1 MDHTE
6 QWQLVR
12 ELFQGAL
19 DLPDAAQR
27 ETYLQQQTEN
37 EEVRQIIRELLAAE
51 NPESTQQER
60 PWEAAIRDIAKE
72 VASKLPVTGEQVGPY
87 IVDRVLGKGGM
98 GQVLLAH
105 DTRLERPVAMK
116 FLLGA
121 AGKLDS
127 NARPSFEREVKAA
140 SALNHPNILT
150 VFDVGTHNGT
160 PWLATEFIDGP
171 TVRQRLQQTGPVPPN
186 ESVDIVIQLLS
197 ALEAAHGA
205 NIIHRD
211 IKPENVMIRPDGIV
225 KLVDFSLA
233 KSLDIRTLT
242 EPEVHGSEAA
252 AGPDDT
258 VFAGTV
264 RYMSPEQAS
273 QQRVDARTD
282 LWSLGALLYELL
294 ANRPVFPG
302 TEPLQILRELQEL
315 QRVPRMPVKLDGGV
329 PRPLWP
335 ILYRALQPDPRERYQ
350 TATQMLADLRRAQK
364 RMQTH
369 RPWLWWSIGA
379 AALVTALAGGW
390 LWYEARSRGLLSPSQ
405 LTFDKGYTAEPTV
418 SRDGKWIAYVS
429 DRAGKGNLGLWVQA
443 VDSGGAAPKLVYD
456 DGADV
461 HEPDFSPDGKEIVF
475 RSSGARG
482 HGSIRVVARDG
493 GVTAIRPRILA
504 DYGMMPRYSP
514 DGKWIVYM
522 TPPEVERASQVWLV
536 PSNGAEEPRQLAT
549 DFEDAHYPI
558 WAEDGRSILVCGTRV
573 SGDPM
578 NEHDWWVIPFPG
590 SGAPPRKTG
599 ASGDPLLGEMRGVAH
614 QLGPPAMW
622 RGGYVYLSTLNSS
635 GRSLGL
641 RRVRLDA
648 GNLGLLPER
657 DVLTELPAASDVQS
671 RIAGGTIAFARGTL
685 AIRIFE
691 IPVDANT
698 GAVRGQPKVV
708 HAAGADVTFPHL
720 NAKNGML
727 AMMLSG
733 PGNRKVVVGPPGGE
747 MTPVVR
753 SSNPQDY
760 PRWSRDG
767 TRVAFRNMQNPKV
780 PILIATPSTGDVVTA
795 CKDCGGPQDWSVDD
809 RYILFE
815 PGATVAFVGRLN
827 VESGVK
833 EDYILPPRGNSLRGA
848 RYSPDGK
855 WVAFHEELKRGMRQ
869 VHVASVDERGAEAWI
884 PITDGRYGDS
894 SPAWSPDG
902 NLLYFL
908 SNRNGMRSPWAQRLD
923 PATKRPVGDPFP
935 VLQLTESRR
944 SILQTASHREPFIG
958 FDVYEGRMVLAM
970 DEISSNIWVDE
981 VPR

>member
-1 MDHTE
+1 VDHTE
-6 QWQLVR
+6 QWQLIR

-27 ETYLQQQTEN
+27 ESFLQQQTEN
-37 EEVRQIIRELLAAE
+37 EEVRQIVRELLAAE
-51 NPESTQQER
+51 NPEGGGGAAAEQ

-72 VASKLPVTGEQVGPY
+72 VASKLPAPGEQVGPY

-105 DTRLERPVAMK
+105 DTRLDRPVAMK

-171 TVRQRLQQTGPVPPN
+171 TIRQRLQQTGPALPS
-186 ESVDIVIQLLS
+186 EALDIVIQLLS

-242 EPEVHGSEAA
+242 EPAVHG
-252 AGPDDT
+252 AGDGPMNPDDT

-273 QQRVDARTD
+273 QKRVDARTD

-294 ANRPVFPG
+294 VNQPVFPG
-302 TEPLQILRELQEL
+302 TDPLQILRELQEL
-315 QRVPRMPVKLDGGV
+315 QQVPRMMKMDSV
-329 PRPLWP
+329 PRMLAP
-335 ILYRALQPDPRERYQ
+335 ILYKALQPDPRERYQ
-350 TATQMLADLRRAQK
+350 TATQMLADLRSAQK
-364 RMQTH
+364 RMQSH

-390 LWYEARSRGLLSPSQ
+390 LWYQARSRGLLSPSQ
-405 LTFDKGYTAEPTV
+405 LTFDRGYTAEPTV
-418 SRDGKWIAYVS
+418 SPDGKWIAYVS
-429 DRAGKGNLGLWVQA
+429 DRAGKGNLALWVQA
-443 VDSGGAAPKLVYD
+443 LDSGAAPKLVYD

-461 HEPDFSPDGKEIVF
+461 HEPDFSPDGKEVVF
-475 RSSGARG
+475 RSSGSRP
-482 HGSIRVVARDG
+482 HGSIRVAARDG
-493 GVTAIRPRILA
+493 GVTAIRPKILA
-504 DYGMMPRYSP
+504 DYGMMPRFSP

-522 TPPEVERASQVWLV
+522 TPPEVERASQVWIV
-536 PSNGAEEPRQLAT
+536 PSDGSEEPRQIAR

-558 WAEDGRSILVCGTRV
+558 WSEDGRSILVCGTRV

-578 NEHDWWVIPFPG
+578 NEHDWWVIPFPDG
-590 SGAPPRKTG
+590 SPARKTG

-622 RGGYVYLSTLNSS
+622 RGGFVYLSTLNSS

-648 GNLGLLPER
+648 GNLGLRPER

-685 AIRIFE
+685 TIRIFE
-691 IPVDANT
+691 IPVDANS
-698 GAVRGQPKVV
+698 GAVRGQPRVI
-708 HAAGADVTFPHL
+708 HAAGSDVTFPHL
-720 NAKNGML
+720 NSKNGML

-733 PGNRKVVVGPPGGE
+733 PGNRKVVVGRPGGE

-767 TRVAFRNMQNPKV
+767 TRVAFRNMQNPTV
-780 PILIATPSTGDVVTA
+780 PILIATPSTGEVVTA
-795 CKDCGGPQDWSVDD
+795 CKDCGGPQDWSADN

-815 PGATVAFVGRLN
+815 PGATVAYIGRLN

-833 EDYILPPRGNSLRGA
+833 EDYILPARGNSLRGA
-848 RYSPDGK
+848 RYSPDGR

-869 VHVASVDERGAEAWI
+869 VHIAPVDARGAESWI
-884 PITDGRYGDS
+884 SITDGGHGDS

-908 SNRNGMRSPWAQRLD
+908 SNRNGLRSPWAQRLD
-923 PATKRPVGDPFP
+923 PTTKRPVGDPFP

-958 FDVYEGRMVLAM
+958 FDVYEGRIVLAM